1 MCRGMVFPMLSVIR
15 PISSFCLQDRPYRL
29 EIFIER
35 TSLHFQSAS
44 IRTATELMRIK
55 TSLGLTYFVNANGSL
70 AAAPR

>member
-1 MCRGMVFPMLSVIR
+1 
-15 PISSFCLQDRPYRL
+15 LQARPYRL

-35 TSLHFQSAS
+35 NSLHFQSAS

>member
-1 MCRGMVFPMLSVIR
+1 VSRHGVPNAWRYPTNFEFLFAS
-15 PISSFCLQDRPYRL
+15 RPYRL

-35 TSLHFQSAS
+35 NSLHFQPAS